1 MQPYQSP
8 RLNGR
13 AGAGSGWFTPSTP
26 SSARSARSREGCLTC
41 KRRKVKCDEQRP
53 RCSHCERL
61 NMECKWRPIVA
72 SATATN
78 TATSFAGNGS
88 NGSNANGGGGGG
100 GDANGMQRQLQ
111 LPDRPMQAYMPTLE
125 QRPSYDGSGV
135 GESSAGPSSTRNGS
149 GSSHGRSLSTS
160 VTASTTASSPRLL
173 MAAGSTAA
181 AQNHQLHR
189 QQNPSQQQQQQQQQ
203 APQLPQPP
211 HAVNQ
216 VFDFASFMWDADDV
230 WSDVRHQIGVGG
242 LIADMGVDVPGLTGA
257 AFPSSTANDA
267 HGSNGTLLQE
277 QQQQQQQQQQ
287 QHQAHNG
294 VDTQMNESTH
304 GGLSVSPQ
312 AHIGEA
318 PAAENYRLMD
328 YFIHAVTPPI
338 LAEVETQKKWLVM
351 RRVLVSRA
359 NASSMVRWA
368 ILAFSNF
375 MLVQREG
382 AWMASR
388 QNHYENALAEVMAA
402 IDMAATAAVLLDGS
416 SQQRGSTNGTGNGSG
431 GGGTTGN
438 TGDNGPGT
446 TGTTSST
453 TAAATGPTSGSNAAE
468 RSQTVPNHAVT
479 NFTYAAAGVAAPN
492 DSNGSHGQNS
502 SKLQGRF
509 LTGSVQARAPAA
521 QPVLSLSR
529 SSGHRENL
537 LATLF
542 FLSYVDIL
550 EGRIEAAHANL
561 KRAHDILQSSE
572 KGGKFSAVERQ
583 FLLWLRLLDARAV
596 SAGGEGLFLSTDDER
611 LLVETPPAGALEAEL
626 GQFGGEGNA
635 AGGNH
640 SNGGGPVG
648 GHTIGS
654 TNGSMTTPTGIE
666 APHDDIEDVL
676 FQILYQPGILF
687 FQKVQ
692 SFMGRISRI
701 DPWHRSRGTVEDEID
716 VMNIGAA
723 IAADLRTLYDNRPM
737 LMDYAVAGKL
747 TAAHV
752 SAQLAFA
759 VTRSFRTYLCNYY
772 ASKVHLHRVAYKTL
786 PLTQEATEALAQ
798 IRHLARQLVEA
809 LDAEDALPAN
819 MLWPLLMLGSEEP
832 DPVERAWIHTQIM
845 RMQKVAGNS
854 KITAQVL
861 AELQARQD
869 ASQARVDIRS
879 VMHAIFNSCFAI
891 V

>member
-1 MQPYQSP
+1 MHPYQSP
-8 RLNGR
+8 RPNG
-13 AGAGSGWFTPSTP
+13 GAGGSNGWYTPSTP

-72 SATATN
+72 SAATN
-78 TATSFAGNGS
+78 TAASFAGNGNGNNGS
-88 NGSNANGGGGGG
+88 NGSNGTNSTNGTNGSRET
-100 GDANGMQRQLQ
+100 NGMQHQLQ
-111 LPDRPMQAYMPTLE
+111 LPDRQLTAFMPTLE
-125 QRPSYDGSGV
+125 QRQSYDSSGV
-135 GESSAGPSSTRNGS
+135 GESSTAPSSTQNGS
-149 GSSHGRSLSTS
+149 GSSHDRSLSTS
-160 VTASTTASSPRLL
+160 VAASTTASSPRLL
-173 MAAGSTAA
+173 MATGNTATGAGSSGMLL
-181 AQNHQLHR
+181 QNHQPQH
-189 QQNPSQQQQQQQQQ
+189 QPQQQQQQQQQ
-203 APQLPQPP
+203 TPTQQQPTQLPQPP

-230 WSDVRHQIGVGG
+230 WSDVRHQMGVGG
-242 LIADMGVDVPGLTGA
+242 LIADMGGVPGLTGA
-257 AFPSSTANDA
+257 TFPNGITNDTNGSS
-267 HGSNGTLLQE
+267 
-277 QQQQQQQQQQ
+277 
-287 QHQAHNG
+287 
-294 VDTQMNESTH
+294 DTQMNESTH

-312 AHIGEA
+312 GPVGEA

-351 RRVLVSRA
+351 RRVLVGRA

-416 SQQRGSTNGTGNGSG
+416 SQQRGNTNGASNGSG
-431 GGGTTGN
+431 GGNGSN
-438 TGDNGPGT
+438 GDSGPGT
-446 TGTTSST
+446 TATTSST
-453 TAAATGPTSGSNAAE
+453 ATTTTT
-468 RSQTVPNHAVT
+468 QTNGGNGETGQTTPNHAAI
-479 NFTYAAAGVAAPN
+479 NFSYAAAGVAAPN
-492 DSNGSHGQNS
+492 DSNSNHNQNGSRI
-502 SKLQGRF
+502 QGRL

-529 SSGHRENL
+529 SSAHRENL

-561 KRAHDILQSSE
+561 KRAHDILKSSE

-626 GQFGGEGNA
+626 GQIDDEGNA
-635 AGGNH
+635 ASGKNG
-640 SNGGGPVG
+640 NGGTV

-666 APHDDIEDVL
+666 PPHDDIEDVL

-798 IRHLARQLVEA
+798 IRHLARLLVEA

>member
-1 MQPYQSP
+1 MHPYQSP
-8 RLNGR
+8 RPNG
-13 AGAGSGWFTPSTP
+13 GAGGSNGWFTPSTP

-61 NMECKWRPIVA
+61 NMECKWRPMVA
-72 SATATN
+72 SAATGTA
-78 TATSFAGNGS
+78 SSYVGNG
-88 NGSNANGGGGGG
+88 NGANGGNNVVGS
-100 GDANGMQRQLQ
+100 DTTNGMQHQLQ
-111 LPDRPMQAYMPTLE
+111 LPDRPMSAFMPTLE
-125 QRPSYDGSGV
+125 QRPSYDGSV
-135 GESSAGPSSTRNGS
+135 VSQSTAVPASTQNGS
-149 GSSHGRSLSTS
+149 GSSHDRSLSTS
-160 VTASTTASSPRLL
+160 VTASTSASSPRLL
-173 MAAGSTAA
+173 MANGAA
-181 AQNHQLHR
+181 AGTNNAGMLMQH
-189 QQNPSQQQQQQQQQ
+189 QQQHQQPQH
-203 APQLPQPP
+203 APQQSSSQPPQPP

-230 WSDVRHQIGVGG
+230 WSDVRHQMGVGG
-242 LIADMGVDVPGLTGA
+242 LVADMGGVPGLTGA
-257 AFPSSTANDA
+257 TFHNGVINDTSAN
-267 HGSNGTLLQE
+267 NGNILQHPP
-277 QQQQQQQQQQ
+277 QQ
-287 QHQAHNG
+287 QHQQQHQPPNG

-312 AHIGEA
+312 AVGEA

-351 RRVLVSRA
+351 RRVLVGRA

-388 QNHYENALAEVMAA
+388 QNHYENALAEVLAA
-402 IDMAATAAVLLDGS
+402 IDMAATAAVLLDGN
-416 SQQRGSTNGTGNGSG
+416 SQPRRNTNEPNNSNGGGSG
-431 GGGTTGN
+431 SNDDSGL
-438 TGDNGPGT
+438 GT
-446 TGTTSST
+446 TGTASST
-453 TAAATGPTSGSNAAE
+453 
-468 RSQTVPNHAVT
+468 AVT
-479 NFTYAAAGVAAPN
+479 TATANSTSTSEAGQSTPNPAAINFSYAAAGVAAPN
-492 DSNGSHGQNS
+492 DTNNQNGN
-502 SKLQGRF
+502 KMQGRL

-529 SSGHRENL
+529 SSAHRENL

-561 KRAHDILQSSE
+561 KRAHDILKSSE

-626 GQFGGEGNA
+626 GQIDGEGNA
-635 AGGNH
+635 AGANV
-640 SNGGGPVG
+640 NGGTVG
-648 GHTIGS
+648 GTLGS
-654 TNGSMTTPTGIE
+654 TNGSITTPTGIE
-666 APHDDIEDVL
+666 PPHDDIEDVL

-798 IRHLARQLVEA
+798 IRHLARLLVEA

-869 ASQARVDIRS
+869 AAQARVDIRS

>member
-1 MQPYQSP
+1 
-8 RLNGR
+8 
-13 AGAGSGWFTPSTP
+13 
-26 SSARSARSREGCLTC
+26 
-41 KRRKVKCDEQRP
+41 
-53 RCSHCERL
+53 
-61 NMECKWRPIVA
+61 
-72 SATATN
+72 
-78 TATSFAGNGS
+78 
-88 NGSNANGGGGGG
+88 
-100 GDANGMQRQLQ
+100 
-111 LPDRPMQAYMPTLE
+111 
-125 QRPSYDGSGV
+125 
-135 GESSAGPSSTRNGS
+135 
-149 GSSHGRSLSTS
+149 
-160 VTASTTASSPRLL
+160 
-173 MAAGSTAA
+173 
-181 AQNHQLHR
+181 
-189 QQNPSQQQQQQQQQ
+189 
-203 APQLPQPP
+203 
-211 HAVNQ
+211 
-216 VFDFASFMWDADDV
+216 MWDADDV
-230 WSDVRHQIGVGG
+230 WSDVRHQMGVGG
-242 LIADMGVDVPGLTGA
+242 LIADMGGVPGLTGVT
-257 AFPSSTANDA
+257 FPNSQANET
-267 HGSNGTLLQE
+267 NGANSANSANSTLL
-277 QQQQQQQQQQ
+277 QQQQQQQQQS
-287 QHQAHNG
+287 HSS
-294 VDTQMNESTH
+294 VDSQLNESTH
-304 GGLSVSPQ
+304 GGPSVSPQ
-312 AHIGEA
+312 AHLGEA

-351 RRVLVSRA
+351 RRVLVARA
-359 NASSMVRWA
+359 NTSSMVRWA

-388 QNHYENALAEVMAA
+388 QNHYENALAEVMGA
-402 IDMAATAAVLLDGS
+402 IDMAATAAVLLGGT
-416 SQQRGSTNGTGNGSG
+416 SQQRENEKGVARGGSG
-431 GGGTTGN
+431 GN
-438 TGDNGPGT
+438 VASGDSGGPGT
-446 TGTTSST
+446 AGTASSAPT
-453 TAAATGPTSGSNAAE
+453 TATAPLDSSNGAGPGHTTTTTATT
-468 RSQTVPNHAVT
+468 TTTTTNHAAI
-479 NFTYAAAGVAAPN
+479 NLSYAAAGVAALS
-492 DSNGSHGQNS
+492 DSNNVQGQSGS
-502 SKLQGRF
+502 KIIQGRF
-509 LTGSVQARAPAA
+509 LTGSVQARAPAV
-521 QPVLSLSR
+521 QPVLSLAR
-529 SSGHRENL
+529 SSAHRENL

-561 KRAHDILQSSE
+561 KRAHDILQTSE
-572 KGGKFSAVERQ
+572 KGGRFSAVERQ

-626 GQFGGEGNA
+626 GQMDGEGSVAATTGDRNA
-635 AGGNH
+635 
-640 SNGGGPVG
+640 GGGPVG
-648 GHTIGS
+648 SHTMGSS
-654 TNGSMTTPTGIE
+654 TNGSMTTPTGTE
-666 APHDDIEDVL
+666 LPHDDIEDVL

-798 IRHLARQLVEA
+798 IRHLARLLVEA

-832 DPVERAWIHTQIM
+832 DPVERAWIHAQIM
-845 RMQKVAGNS
+845 RMQTVAGNS

-869 ASQARVDIRS
+869 AAQARVDIRS